1 MVDPAVKANMV
12 ASTTDLKGA
21 SVCFIRKLIIL
32 IIKIIDIKVAGA
44 ITQGIS
50 LINIRMDLI
59 FSIALFSILK
69 FILIVL

>member
-1 MVDPAVKANMV
+1 MVAPAVKANMV

-21 SVCFIRKLIIL
+21 FVCFIRKLIIL
-32 IIKIIDIKVAGA
+32 ITKIIDIKVAGA